1 MKLHHDFL
9 HLLTHS
15 ECIYAKL
22 VLKYENKID
31 RSISNCQKGE
41 KNKKIMLS
49 SLKVKIVGKQIT

>member
-1 MKLHHDFL
+1 MTFSICSLIV
-9 HLLTHS
+9 S
-15 ECIYAKL
+15 IYAKL